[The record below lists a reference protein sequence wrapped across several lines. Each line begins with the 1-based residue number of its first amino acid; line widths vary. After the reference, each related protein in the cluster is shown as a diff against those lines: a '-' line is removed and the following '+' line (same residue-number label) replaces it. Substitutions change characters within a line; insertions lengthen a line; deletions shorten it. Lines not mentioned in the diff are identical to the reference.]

1 MTKTSLAPRADGLA
15 PLAPRFDVLLCDI
28 WGVLHNG
35 VRAYAAASDALVRF
49 RAGGGR
55 VVLVSNAPRPNAEV
69 VRQLA
74 TLGVPDGAYD
84 AIVTSGDVTMDL
96 MAERAGQSLHH
107 IGPARDTPMFGDGLA
122 RVALEGADYVVCTG
136 LLDDETETPE
146 DYRAAIAVMRAR
158 GLTMICA
165 NPDLVVE
172 RGHRLIYC
180 AGAIADAYA
189 RAGGAVIYAGK
200 PHAPIYHKALA
211 VAAALRGGTVAPERV
226 LALGDAI
233 RTDVTGAR
241 GVGIPVAFIAAGIHA
256 AELLGGDGEL
266 APDMVEDFLGS
277 ASAQPDFIMR
287 NLRW

>member
-1 MTKTSLAPRADGLA
+1 MSKTSLALRADGLA
-15 PLAPRFDVLLCDI
+15 PLAPRFDLLLCDI

-35 VRAYAAASDALVRF
+35 VRAYAAASDALTRF
-49 RAGGGR
+49 RAGGGS

-69 VRQLA
+69 VHQLA
-74 TLGVPDGAYD
+74 KLGVPAEAYD

-107 IGPARDTPMFGDGLA
+107 IGPARDTPMFGEGLA
-122 RVALEGADYVVCTG
+122 RVALEVADYVVCTG

-172 RGHRLIYC
+172 RGHQLIYC
-180 AGAIADAYA
+180 AGAIADAYGA
-189 RAGGAVIYAGK
+189 AGGTVIYAGK

-211 VAAALRGGTVAPERV
+211 IAAGLRGGAVAPARV

-266 APDMVEDFLGS
+266 AEDLVAEFLGS
-277 ASAQPDFIMR
+277 ASAQPDFVMR

>member
-1 MTKTSLAPRADGLA
+1 MPKTSLALRADGLA
-15 PLAPRFDVLLCDI
+15 PLAPRFDLLLCDI

-49 RAGGGR
+49 RAGGGS

-74 TLGVPDGAYD
+74 ALGVPAEAYD

-122 RVALEGADYVVCTG
+122 RVALEVADYVVCTG

-146 DYRAAIAVMRAR
+146 DYRAAIAVMGAR

-180 AGAIADAYA
+180 AGAIGDAYA
-189 RAGGAVIYAGK
+189 ASGGTVIYAGK
-200 PHAPIYHKALA
+200 PHAPIYDKALA
-211 VAAALRGGTVAPERV
+211 VAAGLRGGAVASERV

-233 RTDVTGAR
+233 RTDVAGAR

-266 APDMVEDFLGS
+266 APEMVEEFLGS

>member
-1 MTKTSLAPRADGLA
+1 MPKTSHALQAGGLA
-15 PLAPRFDVLLCDI
+15 PLAPRFDLLLCDV

-35 VRAYAAASDALVRF
+35 VRAYEAAGDALMRF
-49 RAGGGR
+49 RAGGGS

-74 TLGVPDGAYD
+74 LLGVPREAYD

-96 MAERAGQSLHH
+96 MAERSGQSLHH

-122 RVALEGADYVVCTG
+122 RVALDEADYVVCTG
-136 LLDDETETPE
+136 LLNDEIETPD
-146 DYRAAIAVMRAR
+146 DYREAIALMRAR
-158 GLTMICA
+158 GLTMVCA

-172 RGHRLIYC
+172 RGHQLIYC

-189 RAGGAVIYAGK
+189 QAGGTVIYAGK
-200 PHAPIYHKALA
+200 PHAPIYDKALA
-211 VAAALRGGTVAPERV
+211 VAAGLRGGAVARERV
-226 LALGDAI
+226 LAVGDAI

-241 GVGIPVAFIAAGIHA
+241 GVGIPVAFIAAGIHT

-266 APDMVEDFLGS
+266 APDMVEEFLGS
-277 ASAQPDFIMR
+277 ASAQPDFVMR

>member
-1 MTKTSLAPRADGLA
+1 MLKTSPAQRADGLA
-15 PLAPRFDVLLCDI
+15 PLAPRFDLLLCDI

-35 VRAYAAASDALVRF
+35 VSAYAAASDALTRF
-49 RAGGGR
+49 RAGGGS

-74 TLGVPDGAYD
+74 ALGVPPQAYD

-107 IGPARDTPMFGDGLA
+107 IGPARDTPMFGEGLA

-189 RAGGAVIYAGK
+189 QAGGAVIYAGK

-211 VAAALRGGTVAPERV
+211 VAAGLRGGAVPAERV
-226 LALGDAI
+226 LAVGDAI
-233 RTDVTGAR
+233 RTDVTGAS
-241 GVGIPVAFIAAGIHA
+241 GIGIPVAFIAAGIHA
-256 AELLGGDGEL
+256 AELIGADGEL
-266 APDMVEDFLGS
+266 ADERVGEFLGS
-277 ASAQPDFIMR
+277 ASAQPDFVMR